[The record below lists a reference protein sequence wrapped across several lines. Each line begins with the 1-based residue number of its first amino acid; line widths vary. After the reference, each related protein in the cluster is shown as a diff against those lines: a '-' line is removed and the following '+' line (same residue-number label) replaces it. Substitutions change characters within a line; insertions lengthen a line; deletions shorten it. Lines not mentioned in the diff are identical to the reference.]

1 MNTRLNSRRGF
12 TLVELPFGVVSKRKR
27 AAFTLVELL
36 VVIAI
41 IGILV
46 ALLLPAIQAARE
58 AARRNQCLSQI
69 KQLVLAMHEFA
80 DSRKGF
86 PLASTA
92 PYLQTNE
99 LVPFGK
105 VDTGVPNAA
114 DDGNGTSIQMIAP
127 KTPPGNNT
135 GQWGDGYSWIV
146 QILPY
151 MEEKPLYD
159 RISSS
164 STTGQNKIGKLK
176 DSAFNLKMHVATLGS
191 GWQNTATPSPPGINL
206 YDWETKIPVLQC
218 PSYAGEDTVS
228 PAAFLANAPMTGSVV
243 ASCNYIVLAS
253 THYFAS
259 GDLATGPPVA
269 GMAGAAATNGC
280 GTAAAPKSYCGNGG
294 IPFPGATGNGNTSQI
309 TRLGN
314 SFASFSDGTS
324 KTILLTESREETITS
339 WYSGFAS
346 YGVGAWPNLLGTGE
360 PKGSAAPAAGST
372 APITW
377 TLSGITGGDSSI
389 NKGDRNALNI
399 TKFYQQASANPHKGS
414 NGTLARKWGP
424 SSLHPGVIQ
433 AGWGDGR
440 GAVISET
447 TDPDVFLHL
456 ITRNGRE
463 TDSLP

>member
-1 MNTRLNSRRGF
+1 MNTRLDSRRG
-12 TLVELPFGVVSKRKR
+12 
-27 AAFTLVELL
+27 FTLVELL

-80 DSRKGF
+80 DSRKAF

-92 PYLQTNE
+92 PFLQTTTTNP
-99 LVPFGK
+99 VGK
-105 VDTGVPNAA
+105 MDVSVPNPV
-114 DDGNGTSIQMIAP
+114 DDGNGGL
-127 KTPPGNNT
+127 KTTTNPPGNNT
-135 GQWGDGYSWIV
+135 GQWGDGYSWLV

-159 RISSS
+159 RIAGASA
-164 STTGQNKIGKLK
+164 GKKIGKLK
-176 DSAFNLKMHVATLGS
+176 DPAFLAKNHTADLANAWKSSAPVN
-191 GWQNTATPSPPGINL
+191 P
-206 YDWETKIPVLQC
+206 YDWETKIPVLLC

-228 PAAFLANAPMTGSVV
+228 STLLDTTASADPASVV
-243 ASCNYIVLAS
+243 AASNYIVLPS
-253 THYFAS
+253 THYFADGS
-259 GDLATGPPVA
+259 LATGAPVA
-269 GMAGAAATNGC
+269 SAAGAAATNGC

-294 IPFPGATGNGNTSQI
+294 IPFPGATGATTTSQI

-324 KTILLTESREETITS
+324 KTILLTESREDKYTS
-339 WYSGFAS
+339 WYSGWTS
-346 YGVGAWPNLLGTGE
+346 YGVGAWPTHGE
-360 PKGSAAPAAGST
+360 PKGSVQVTGST
-372 APITW
+372 APVTW
-377 TLSGITGGDSSI
+377 TFAASTDGDSSI
-389 NKGDRNALNI
+389 NKGDKTNDTTLGPQ
-399 TKFYQQASANPHKGS
+399 KWYQTSAKNPHKSSKDTVG
-414 NGTLARKWGP
+414 ARKWGP
-424 SSLHPGVIQ
+424 SSLHPGVVQ

-440 GAVISET
+440 GAILNDN
-447 TDPDVFLHL
+447 TDGDVVLHL